1 MNGQIDIFAFMES
14 RDNEQINYIP
24 SLAIGIKNYC
34 SEWGYDWLERL
45 QENKTTDAFIK
56 LFCRITRYFFFN
68 YNEESYRAEI
78 LKNERKIKIFK
89 RGRDCAKILQ
99 EASIDYLVSI
109 L

>member
-56 LFCRITRYFFFN
+56 LFCRITRYFFFK
-68 YNEESYRAEI
+68 YNDELYRAEI
-78 LKNERKIKIFK
+78 LKNERKIKIYK
-89 RGRDCAKILQ
+89 RGSDCGMILQ
-99 EASIDYLVSI
+99 EASIDHLVSR